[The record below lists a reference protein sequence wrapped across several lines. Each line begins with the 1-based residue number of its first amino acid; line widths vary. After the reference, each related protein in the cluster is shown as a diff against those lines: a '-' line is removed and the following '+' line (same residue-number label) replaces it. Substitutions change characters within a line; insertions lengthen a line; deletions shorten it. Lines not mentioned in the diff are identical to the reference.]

1 MKVFFAM
8 MYSGASMRTKNG
20 NEICVHTCCTSY
32 ELTWKR
38 FAMQILSNLIYSIL
52 NRSYINEQLSF
63 LRSYFNKSIRF
74 TFNISNSA
82 YVLILVKTNLE
93 CIVQNVFICNMTHW
107 KLVSNLPTIY
117 TTNTIIILMN
127 VWMIYSLF
135 KLKNNINLILL

>member
-8 MYSGASMRTKNG
+8 MYSGASMRTKND

-127 VWMIYSLF
+127 VWIVYSLF